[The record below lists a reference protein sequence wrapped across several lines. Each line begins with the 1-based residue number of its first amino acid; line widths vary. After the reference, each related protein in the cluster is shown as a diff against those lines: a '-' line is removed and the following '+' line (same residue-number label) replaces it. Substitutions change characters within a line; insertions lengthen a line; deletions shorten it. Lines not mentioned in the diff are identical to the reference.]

1 MPLITIKSSQPII
14 TNKAD
19 IASKITALLSRL
31 LNKPSKYIMVIVEE
45 DADIYF
51 DNSEE
56 ACCLV
61 DLKSIGGLSS
71 EVNKSISK
79 EICNFIENVLSV
91 NSNRIYINFED
102 IEAGKWG
109 FDRKTFG

>member
-1 MPLITIKSSQPII
+1 
-14 TNKAD
+14 
-19 IASKITALLSRL
+19 
-31 LNKPSKYIMVIVEE
+31 MVIIEE
-45 DADIYF
+45 EADIYF

-79 EICNFIENVLSV
+79 EICNFIENVLSI
-91 NSNRIYINFED
+91 NSNRVYINFVNID
-102 IEAGKWG
+102 SSNWG
-109 FDRKTFG
+109 WNNGTFG